1 MKAHATEQGID
12 LFRYHYAQ
20 RDARLSRVIRI
31 AAAQMGATQRADPRD
46 HTLGRMLALLERAAA
61 EGATLVV
68 FPELAFTTF
77 FPRWLLDG
85 EALDRHFERAMPNPA
100 VQVLF
105 DRARELGVGFYAG
118 YAELAPDGRRFNT
131 AILVQP
137 DGSVLGRYRKV
148 HLPGSVEPRTS
159 ARFQQLEKRYFE
171 YGDMGFPAF
180 RAGTDWQQAIMGMM
194 ICNDRRW
201 PEAWRVLGLQGV
213 ELVCVGYNSAAYDP
227 NGGGTENS
235 ALRTFHSKLVAQA
248 NAYMNATW
256 AVAVAKAGDE
266 DGSGLIGGSCIV
278 DPNGRIVAEATSL
291 QDEVL
296 VADCDL
302 DLCRQGKDKM
312 FNFAAHRQPKHYAMI
327 TEQTGVI
334 EPISPGEN

>member
-1 MKAHATEQGID
+1 MTLGAAADKRATM
-12 LFRYHYAQ
+12 
-20 RDARLSRVIRI
+20 SRVIRI
-31 AAAQMGATQRADPRD
+31 AAAQMGATQKADPRER
-46 HTLGRMLALLERAAA
+46 TLGRMLSLLEAAA
-61 EGATLVV
+61 AQGATLVV

-77 FPRWLLDG
+77 FPRWLIDD
-85 EALDRHFERAMPNPA
+85 EALDGYFERSMPNPS
-100 VQVLF
+100 VRRLF

-118 YAELAPDGRRFNT
+118 YAELTAERRRFNA

-137 DGSVLGRYRKV
+137 DGSILGRYRKV
-148 HLPGSVEPRTS
+148 HLPGSIEPREG
-159 ARFQQLEKRYFE
+159 ARFQQLEKRYFN
-171 YGDMGFPAF
+171 YGDLGFPAF
-180 RAGTDWQQAIMGMM
+180 RASEAWKRAIMGMM

-227 NGGGTENS
+227 NGGATEDS
-235 ALRTFHSKLVAQA
+235 SLRTFHSKLVAQA

-256 AVAVAKAGDE
+256 AVAVAKAGEE

-278 DPNGRIVAEATSL
+278 DPNGRIVAEAATLS
-291 QDEVL
+291 DELL

-312 FNFAAHRQPKHYAMI
+312 FNFAAHRRPQQYTPI
-327 TEQTGVI
+327 TEQVGVI
-334 EPISPGEN
+334 EPPLMSGATS